1 MTMLKR
7 ESVPQMSVEDLI
19 QESLRRENDL
29 LKFYHEILPGVGYE
43 SLSLMTSL
51 CEQQEARIAQLRNL
65 LSEIQELR
73 ELTGSIAD

>member
-1 MTMLKR
+1 MIMLTQKT
-7 ESVPQMSVEDLI
+7 VPQMSVEEMI
-19 QESLRRENDL
+19 QEALQRERDL

-51 CEQQEARIAQLRNL
+51 CAQQEARIDQLQKL